1 MTEKFPVY
9 RKYTNNKN
17 YFKIINTN
25 EFTEVS
31 VIGKQVLIKKTE
43 AKIYPDKLFIL
54 DLINCISP
62 ILKISED
69 EFTSIEKQSNGLV

>member
-17 YFKIINTN
+17 YFKIIHAN

-31 VIGKQVLIKKTE
+31 VIGKQVIIKKIE
-43 AKIYPDKLFIL
+43 AKIYPDKMFIL
-54 DLINCISP
+54 DLINCIPP
-62 ILKISED
+62 ILKITEE
-69 EFTSIEKQSNGLV
+69 EFKSIEIQSNGLV

>member
-17 YFKIINTN
+17 YFKIINEN
-25 EFTEVS
+25 EFMEIS
-31 VIGKQVLIKKTE
+31 VIGKQVIIKKTE

-54 DLINCISP
+54 DLISCNTF
-62 ILKISED
+62 ILKISEE
-69 EFTSIEKQSNGLV
+69 EFTSIEKLSTH